1 MGETIRIKVPNV
13 KPHAAYGQYETF
25 EGKECIA
32 AAEAVYARMWETA
45 KQLCEAVKV
54 PLASVKMIVKLLEC
68 ERIREKDLGLEWVNE
83 TQTPP
88 AMSVGW
94 KVYVT
99 PEQEYALGDRFEE
112 YKLQSAKVFEE
123 EE

>member
-13 KPHAAYGQYETF
+13 KPFAAYGQYETF

-32 AAEAVYARMWETA
+32 AAEDAYARMWETA

-68 ERIREKDLGLEWVNE
+68 ERIREKDLGIPHSVEEL
-83 TQTPP
+83 P

-94 KVYVT
+94 RVSVT

>member
-13 KPHAAYGQYETF
+13 RPFATYGQYETL

-45 KQLCEAVKV
+45 KHLCEAVEG
-54 PLASVKMIVKLLEC
+54 PLASVKMIVKLPEC
-68 ERIREKDLGLEWVNE
+68 ERIRDKGLGMEWLNE
-83 TQTPP
+83 ALPS
-88 AMSVGW
+88 MSVAW
-94 KVYVT
+94 RVDVT
-99 PEQEYALGDRFEE
+99 PEQEAALGDHFEE

>member
-13 KPHAAYGQYETF
+13 KPFAAYGQYETF

-68 ERIREKDLGLEWVNE
+68 ERIREKDLDIPHSGEEL
-83 TQTPP
+83 P

-94 KVYVT
+94 RVSVT

>member
-13 KPHAAYGQYETF
+13 KPFAVYGQYKTF
-25 EGKECIA
+25 EGEECIA
-32 AAEAVYARMWETA
+32 AAEDAYTRMWETA

-68 ERIREKDLGLEWVNE
+68 ERIGEKDFDIPQSGEEL
-83 TQTPP
+83 P

-94 KVYVT
+94 RVSVT

>member
-13 KPHAAYGQYETF
+13 RPFATYGQYETL

-45 KQLCEAVKV
+45 KRLCEAVEV
-54 PLASVKMIVKLLEC
+54 PLSSVKMIVKLLVC
-68 ERIREKDLGLEWVNE
+68 ERARDKDLGIEWVDE
-83 TQTPP
+83 TPP

-99 PEQEYALGDRFEE
+99 PEQEYALGDRYEE

>member
-1 MGETIRIKVPNV
+1 MGETIRFKVPHV
-13 KPHAAYGQYETF
+13 KPFAAYGQYETF
-25 EGKECIA
+25 EGKECIS
-32 AAEAVYARMWETA
+32 AAEDAYKRMWETA

-68 ERIREKDLGLEWVNE
+68 ERIRDEDLGVEWVNE
-83 TQTPP
+83 TPP

-94 KVYVT
+94 RVSVT

-112 YKLQSAKVFEE
+112 YKLQSAKDFEE

>member
-1 MGETIRIKVPNV
+1 MGKTIRIKVPNA
-13 KPHAAYGQYETF
+13 KPFATYGQYETF
-25 EGKECIA
+25 EGKDCIA
-32 AAEAVYARMWETA
+32 AAEAVYARMWKTA
-45 KQLCEAVKV
+45 KRLCEVV
-54 PLASVKMIVKLLEC
+54 RIPLASVKMIVKLLEC
-68 ERIREKDLGLEWVNE
+68 ERIRDKDLGMEWGNE
-83 TQTPP
+83 TPP

-94 KVYVT
+94 RVSVT

>member
-1 MGETIRIKVPNV
+1 MSAMMERY
-13 KPHAAYGQYETF
+13 AAYDLGELLIP
-25 EGKECIA
+25 EGENRKGEKYMEFYLDEDA
-32 AAEAVYARMWETA
+32 FD
-45 KQLCEAVKV
+45 
-54 PLASVKMIVKLLEC
+54 KMIVKLLEC
-68 ERIREKDLGLEWVNE
+68 ERIREKDLDIPLSGKEL
-83 TQTPP
+83 P

-94 KVYVT
+94 RVSVT